1 MNEKEIGELRRHL
14 RADRCAVGALYGCL
28 VNEKKEIVTAFRQ
41 SFAQASR
48 EDTDAVLAL
57 MRKVLSGVAG
67 KNLVSL
73 PFTPQQVMD
82 SNEHRMFSD
91 LRKRDG
97 SGDAAIQALFEQT
110 AAVLAVEGPYLIL
123 LVQDAYD
130 VPYAGHD
137 AMEGG
142 GDSTE
147 VFSYC
152 LCAVCPLKETRPAL
166 GFFPSENALK
176 SLMANRVL
184 TAPEL
189 GFLFP
194 SFEDR
199 AANIYD
205 LLYYT
210 KSAAENHP
218 EFIEQVAHTAV
229 PMPADAQK
237 ETLQGI
243 LEESLSEDCSLKLA
257 VELRDAICEQ
267 LEAAKAEDIDE
278 PPVVTK
284 HDVSRVLRDSGVKEE
299 RIQTFEDKY
308 TEAFGDA
315 ALPPKNLV
323 NTRAIEVATPDVQIK
338 VNSDRSDLISTRTID
353 GVRYI
358 LIRAENGV
366 EVSGMNV
373 NIAVDAPEEP
383 EEA

>member
-28 VNEKKEIVTAFRQ
+28 VNEKREIVTAFRQ

-73 PFTPQQVMD
+73 SFTPQQVMD
-82 SNEHRMFSD
+82 SDEHRMFSD

-142 GDSTE
+142 ESAE

-176 SLMANRVL
+176 SLVANRVL
-184 TAPEL
+184 TAPAL

-199 AANIYD
+199 AADIYD

-267 LEAAKAEDIDE
+267 LEAAKTEEIEE

-299 RIQTFEDKY
+299 RIQAFEDKY
-308 TEAFGDA
+308 AEAFGDA

-373 NIAVDAPEEP
+373 NIAVEE
-383 EEA
+383 

>member
-1 MNEKEIGELRRHL
+1 MMRDTAITSDERLKKNAPGCFPLMKRPGQII
-14 RADRCAVGALYGCL
+14 YGL
-28 VNEKKEIVTAFRQ
+28 FSE
-41 SFAQASR
+41 
-48 EDTDAVLAL
+48 
-57 MRKVLSGVAG
+57 GVVKA
-67 KNLVSL
+67 
-73 PFTPQQVMD
+73 
-82 SNEHRMFSD
+82 EHSENQPD
-91 LRKRDG
+91 
-97 SGDAAIQALFEQT
+97 
-110 AAVLAVEGPYLIL
+110 
-123 LVQDAYD
+123 
-130 VPYAGHD
+130 D

-142 GDSTE
+142 GDRTE

-152 LCAVCPLKETRPAL
+152 LCAVCPLKESRPAL

-267 LEAAKAEDIDE
+267 LEAAKTEDIDE

-308 TEAFGDA
+308 TEVFGDA